1 MATDNKQGTIVL
13 YLHLSVKRSEPKTEL
28 LGKVAG
34 PSAGLMYWNNSQNLV
49 HSPES
54 RFIISNQLSQIRYP
68 WIIFT

>member
-34 PSAGLMYWNNSQNLV
+34 PSAGLVYWNS
-49 HSPES
+49 S
-54 RFIISNQLSQIRYP
+54 
-68 WIIFT
+68 